1 VQTEREHRVIG
12 DTTTKPKRG
21 EKILAAFGVISKNVL
36 AEKQTEVD
44 NLLDQLDAAMNDL
57 SDKHQEA
64 SHRVSSRRKGNAKV
78 HESQA
83 PGWPG

>member
-1 VQTEREHRVIG
+1 MG

-21 EKILAAFGVISKNVL
+21 EKILAAFGVISKNVR
-36 AEKQTEVD
+36 AEIQTEVD

-57 SDKHQEA
+57 SDNTKKHHTEY
-64 SHRVSSRRKGNAKV
+64 HPGKKGNAKV
-78 HESQA
+78 YQSQA